1 MDFKE
6 NNNLLKTSLNANGI
20 LRILLDNPKNH
31 NVLSEQIMTLIQSS
45 LDDASIN
52 KNVRVIIISAEGPSF
67 SAGHDLKELKVGRKN
82 TDKGE
87 NYFIEIMTKCSK
99 LMQSI
104 VNNPKPVIAEVA
116 GTATAAGCQLVA
128 SCDLAYAGKSARFA
142 TPGVNIGLFCST
154 PMVALSRNVTNKN
167 SMEMLLTGELISSE
181 KAEKIGLINKV
192 IDDSNLQSYT
202 LKMAL
207 KISKKSSMTVKIGKK
222 AFYKQVDMT
231 LSEAYDYASKVM
243 VDNMLKADAEEGIDA
258 FIEKR
263 NPNWQDK

>member
-6 NNNLLKTSLNANGI
+6 NNNLLKTSLNTNGI
-20 LRILLDNPKNH
+20 LRILLDNPKNN

-52 KNVRVIIISAEGPSF
+52 NNVRVIIISAEGPSF

-154 PMVALSRNVTNKN
+154 PMVALSRNVPNKN